1 MHKADTKFLSN
12 CNQSLLR
19 YQYFYFS
26 ETCNLITAARNN
38 SQPHIMKHFITQ
50 WIGYKIDLESYLWLN
65 AESMQCI
72 SKLGIQTAAE
82 TNSAY

>member
-1 MHKADTKFLSN
+1 
-12 CNQSLLR
+12 
-19 YQYFYFS
+19 
-26 ETCNLITAARNN
+26 
-38 SQPHIMKHFITQ
+38 MKHFITQ